1 MAVIREKRQFQI
13 GPVGVARASRGGV
26 IVGEAIAKAGAQ
38 AQQRLAQRAAEDAR
52 KAGIEYAQGLERS
65 EIIELDPV
73 TGRPKIYEGPKG
85 FGRIAQNAY
94 QQVLLQRFETEIGT
108 EIEDK
113 SKELA
118 IQFSK
123 SPEGFR
129 QAMSDYV
136 AEMSNVEE
144 STVFKQVIQSV
155 GTNVQSSKY
164 RALQLQAQAR
174 QEKNDQ
180 LAYANSS
187 TENLSSIE
195 DAYAVGNFDLGEQ
208 LAASGVNLDGI
219 NVQAG
224 TILPNATLGN
234 DLKRDE
240 AKARGILRYEL
251 YKATKEGVS
260 DYDLQ
265 QALVA
270 IDSGDLSRMPSGV
283 FTDLTKMLGGRGSSF
298 RESIAQFG
306 TELITDGINQVRLDR
321 EIKTRQRQ
329 ATAAASQYDLT
340 EEYFDILGSSSWSL
354 TGSVADAVDN
364 YLQDR
369 ELGLNAFRNG
379 ATQQEVE
386 SYTMESAARL
396 QSMTSALTSKL
407 FAMAD
412 SVDGVVDIQRFLK
425 NPTDENKAKLN
436 PEAASLA
443 ASLLSVAEQTNQMG
457 LIEAADKYAESIS
470 DETRVLENKRYQDAA
485 IAYNS
490 YLKDEFY
497 PSFSIAKTTAELE
510 DVINQRDS
518 ELYLA
523 LSPEAQETYK
533 GQIKNFVSGQYLRVA
548 FSTSADPRVTSQM
561 AQYAR
566 DQNFNATLLSDEQK
580 KAIDI
585 AIMNSDDPS
594 NFTTNLNE
602 YAKRANERY
611 ETNIQNIKDRKL
623 FTDVLNN
630 ARDTSD
636 LTAAERAKLD
646 QQLSIPSDFYTNP
659 DYSDDA
665 RTNAIVQQISPSYW
679 PQAQYDTI
687 NSFLAGR
694 TTDEGEVKRVLSTYR
709 SARSY
714 VTDAG
719 FEIDSGG
726 LSGLSADQIALMN
739 AAVSFAETNSDPQ
752 AMMQHLQQVSRS
764 IADPNLSKDMDAFFT
779 RKASSKENRVRTENV
794 EQYISANYPESL
806 TNPNLFARLVSA
818 AKVHYFESISET
830 RDDKRFDQIDD
841 VLQGVIDNQFV
852 EDERIIT
859 SAGSNKTLYPLSST
873 VNGFEDDFMSYV
885 RKSMSQMTTD
895 KNIDWNT
902 AEFKLMPVGFNS
914 DDRGMTYGVVIVDEA
929 GVRNLQE
936 VEIYVDEN
944 DEPVVIPA
952 FFSTNEPIFSAYKT
966 KKTDKDKEDAVTEGN
981 RRATSLEE
989 MQAGY
994 EEISE
999 ALVGPKGT
1007 SETDLTFINPLGGMT
1022 FMPTPQFME
1031 EREQFFA
1038 DKEKK
1043 VSETQQAIAPL
1054 MSNALESGQFKPLFE
1069 RLPLSV
1075 SSNYRKLL
1083 QASPTSIPR
1092 MINKML
1098 DQVSTLNDP
1107 MANEFELHLKS
1118 LLEALSGS

>member
-1 MAVIREKRQFQI
+1 MAVIREKRQFKI

-26 IVGEAIAKAGAQ
+26 IVGEAVAKAGAQ
-38 AQQRLAQRAAEDAR
+38 AQQQLAQRAAEDAK

-65 EIIELDPV
+65 EIIELDPE

-94 QQVLLQRFETEIGT
+94 QQVLLQRFETEIST

-123 SPEGFR
+123 SPEAFR
-129 QAMSDYV
+129 QAMSDYI

-144 STVFKQVIQSV
+144 STVFKQVIQSI
-155 GTNVQSSKY
+155 GTSVQGSKY

-195 DAYAVGNFDLGEQ
+195 DAFAVGNFELGQ
-208 LAASGVNLDGI
+208 RTIAAGVNLDGI
-219 NVQAG
+219 NVEAG

-240 AKARGILRYEL
+240 AKARGLLRYEL

-283 FTDLTKMLGGRGSSF
+283 FTDLTKMLGGRGASF

-329 ATAAASQYDLT
+329 AEAAASQYDLT
-340 EEYFDILGSSSWSL
+340 QEYFDILGSSSWSL
-354 TGSVADAVDN
+354 TGSVADAVDA

-386 SYTMESAARL
+386 SYTMESSARL

-407 FAMAD
+407 FSGAE
-412 SVDGVVDIQRFLK
+412 SVEDVINIQTFLK
-425 NPTDENKAKLN
+425 NPTDENKAKLS
-436 PEAASLA
+436 PEANSLA
-443 ASLLSVAEQTNQMG
+443 TSLLSVAEQTNQAG
-457 LIEAADKYAESIS
+457 LIEAADRYAESIS
-470 DETRVLENKRYQDAA
+470 DEVRFKEDKAFQDAA
-485 IAYNS
+485 IAYNN
-490 YLKDEFY
+490 YLRDEFY
-497 PSFSIAKTTAELE
+497 PSFTEAKTTADLE
-510 DVINQRDS
+510 DLITQRDS
-518 ELYLA
+518 ELYSA
-523 LSPEAQETYK
+523 LSPSSKETYK
-533 GQIKNFVSGQYLRVA
+533 SQISNFVSGQYLRVA
-548 FSTSADPRVTSQM
+548 FSTASNPKVTNQM
-561 AQYAR
+561 QQYAR
-566 DQNFNATLLSDEQK
+566 DRNFNATLLNEEQK
-580 KAIDI
+580 KAIDL
-585 AIMNSDDPS
+585 ARENSDDPGY
-594 NFTTNLNE
+594 FTTNLNK
-602 YAKRANERY
+602 YGKRANERY
-611 ETNIQNIKDRKL
+611 ATNIQNIQDQKL
-623 FTDVLNN
+623 FNDVLNN

-646 QQLSIPSDFYTNP
+646 RQLNIPADFYTNP
-659 DYSDDA
+659 EYSDDA

-694 TTDEGEVKRVLSTYR
+694 ITDEGEVKRVLSTYR

-726 LSGLSADQIALMN
+726 LSGLNADQIALMN

-779 RKASSKENRVRTENV
+779 RKASNKANRARTENV
-794 EQYISANYPESL
+794 EDYISVNYPESL

-830 RDDKRFDQIDD
+830 RDDKRFEEIDTI
-841 VLQGVIDNQFV
+841 LKGVIDSQFV

-873 VNGFEDDFMSYV
+873 VKGFEDTFMSYV
-885 RKSMSQMTTD
+885 RKSMAQMTTD

-952 FFSTNEPIFSAYKT
+952 FFSTNEPIFAGYKA
-966 KKTDKDKEDAVTEGN
+966 KKTEKDKEAAIEEGN
-981 RRATSLEE
+981 RRLASLEE
-989 MQAGY
+989 MQASY
-994 EEISE
+994 EQISE

-1038 DKEKK
+1038 EKEERA
-1043 VSETQQAIAPL
+1043 SAAQQTIAPIML
-1054 MSNALESGQFKPLFE
+1054 DALESRQFEPLFE

-1092 MINKML
+1092 MINRML

-1118 LLEALSGS
+1118 MLEALSGS